1 MFAERQW
8 PPLTTWLLAPGA
20 GILAALVTFPVSET
34 AAAATFVIVTVT
46 LALLLARTA
55 DRVVVTD
62 GEDPGL
68 RAGGAFLEAWHIGA
82 VTPLDAEETTQVLGP
97 RADARAYLA
106 HRGWIRTAIQV
117 EVRDDADPTP
127 YWLISTR
134 RADELAAALTSIRPP
149 VG

>member
-1 MFAERQW
+1 M
-8 PPLTTWLLAPGA
+8 
-20 GILAALVTFPVSET
+20 
-34 AAAATFVIVTVT
+34 
-46 LALLLARTA
+46 
-55 DRVVVTD
+55 
-62 GEDPGL
+62 
-68 RAGGAFLEAWHIGA
+68 
-82 VTPLDAEETTQVLGP
+82 LGP